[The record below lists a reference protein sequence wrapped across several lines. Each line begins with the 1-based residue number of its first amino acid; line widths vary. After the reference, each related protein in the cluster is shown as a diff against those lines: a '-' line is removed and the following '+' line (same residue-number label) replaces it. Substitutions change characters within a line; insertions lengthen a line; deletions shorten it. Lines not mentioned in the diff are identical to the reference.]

1 MRPTPLSLSAAV
13 LLAALAVL
21 LPAAAANAKTRT
33 CKSSDLRYAFMPG
46 QPKFFGVH
54 KLRVTGGGC
63 ATARRVAKRWMKRFE
78 AGIKQPGPLR
88 LPKHVRGFTFKQVPV
103 KASQTFGLRGTRGGT
118 VIRFN
123 YVVPNG

>member
-1 MRPTPLSLSAAV
+1 MRRTPLLLPAAV
-13 LLAALAVL
+13 LLAVVAVL
-21 LPAAAANAKTRT
+21 LPAAAANAKTLT

-54 KLRVTGGGC
+54 KLRVTGGRC
-63 ATARRVAKRWMKRFE
+63 AGAHRVAKAWMKRFE
-78 AGIKQPGPLR
+78 ANLKRGSDR
-88 LPKHVRGFTFKQVPV
+88 LPRHVRGFTFKQVPV
-103 KASQTFGLRGTRGGT
+103 RAAQTFGLRGTRGRT

>member
-1 MRPTPLSLSAAV
+1 MRRTALLLSAAV
-13 LLAALAVL
+13 LLAAPAAL

-54 KLRVTGGGC
+54 KLRVTGGRC
-63 ATARRVAKRWMKRFE
+63 ATARRVANRWMKRFE

-103 KASQTFGLRGTRGGT
+103 RASQTFGLRGT
-118 VIRFN
+118 
-123 YVVPNG
+123 

>member
-1 MRPTPLSLSAAV
+1 MRRTRHFLFAAA
-13 LLAALAVL
+13 LLAAAVAL
-21 LPAAAANAKTRT
+21 LPAAANARTTRT

-54 KLRVTGGGC
+54 KLRITGGRC
-63 ATARRVAKRWMKRFE
+63 AAAHRVAKAWMKRFE
-78 AGIKQPGPLR
+78 ANLKRGSGR
-88 LPKHVRGFTFKQVPV
+88 LPRHVRGFTFKQVPV
-103 KASQTFGLRGTRGGT
+103 KAAQTFGLRGTRGRT